1 MGFPTDDL
9 CRITDLYNKAQ
20 SSWSGSKNS
29 PCMPENGSIDR
40 FSNFLL
46 SFTTLARSAWT
57 EFDLKLMGAGLGII
71 IVSIICHILMF
82 RRVHSLSNAY
92 DNKTLKSRDLF
103 RIYVAFLLV
112 AVRAVSFLSN
122 SYICE
127 FYSCYTI
134 LHFRRKLFNSAKI
147 HCTSYKLG

>member
-9 CRITDLYNKAQ
+9 RHITDLYNKAQ

-29 PCMPENGSIDR
+29 PCMPENGTING

-46 SFTTLARSAWT
+46 SFASLARSAWT
-57 EFDLKLMGAGLGII
+57 EFDLKLMGVGLGII
-71 IVSIICHILMF
+71 IISIICHILVF
-82 RRVHSLSNAY
+82 VRVHSQSNVY
-92 DNKTLKSRDLF
+92 GNKTEKSSDHLQ
-103 RIYVAFLLV
+103 ISVAFFLV

-127 FYSCYTI
+127 FCTLPYYD
-134 LHFRRKLFNSAKI
+134 LFQKKLFNSAKN
-147 HCTSYKLG
+147 HCIS